1 MVTNVYHGR
10 DYLAVVNAESNLA
23 VLRESIEQHNDPER
37 RDQYLDSYSDD
48 LVLHGADADGLEEL
62 RAFYHTVWE
71 AIPDLEVTIDNA
83 IAEGDEV
90 GARYSWSGTHAVT
103 GEEVSLDSGMTW
115 YRFEDGKIVERWV
128 AEGTGQAI
136 RGIVAPE

>member
-1 MVTNVYHGR
+1 MS
-10 DYLAVVNAESNLA
+10 AESNLK
-23 VLRESIEQHNDPER
+23 VLRESIEDHNDPER
-37 RDQYLDSYSDD
+37 RDRYLDSYSED
-48 LVLHGADADGLEEL
+48 LVLHGTDADGLEEL

-71 AIPDLEVTIDNA
+71 AVPDLTVTIDNA

-103 GEEVSLDSGMTW
+103 GEAVSLDSGMTW

-128 AEGTGQAI
+128 AEGTGGAI
-136 RGIVAPE
+136 RDIVSPE

>member
-1 MVTNVYHGR
+1 MDT
-10 DYLAVVNAESNLA
+10 DANLA
-23 VLRESIEQHNDPER
+23 TLRESIELHNDPET

-48 LVLHGADADGLEEL
+48 LVLHGAEADGLEEL

-71 AIPDLEVTIDNA
+71 AIPDLTVTIENA

-90 GARYSWSGTHAVT
+90 GARYSWSGTHAAT
-103 GEEVSLDSGMTW
+103 GEAVALDSGLTW

-128 AEGTGQAI
+128 AEGTGGAI
-136 RGIVAPE
+136 RDIVTP